1 MFSLWFVGLL
11 TVVTRYGNVL
21 QLYQLHSMLMINPA
35 CFVTLFGVK
44 SNTRQEIIQETVKEV
59 LNFLFCNISL
69 HVVNQMVLLLI

>member
-35 CFVTLFGVK
+35 CFVILFGVK
-44 SNTRQEIIQETVKEV
+44 SNTRQETIKGTVKRI
-59 LNFLFCNISL
+59 FYYIYYISL